1 MAIQEITLKGL
12 DGYEDHLVCDA
23 VNGKVGD
30 SLEECARSLFPQ
42 EGETMPRLR
51 FQGFEGEWEKKLL
64 SDCLEISDE
73 KNTDNIYGINDVL
86 SVSDDSGVV
95 NQIELLG
102 RSYAGKS
109 VSGYKILRPGQI
121 VYTKSPLRQKP
132 YGIVKVNRGQTG
144 IVSVLYAVYNV
155 KDGVSAEYI
164 HYYFDPAWRLNAY
177 MRPLVN
183 KGAKNTM
190 NISDETALT
199 GYILIPKNIE
209 EQERIA
215 SFLRRIDLQMTLHHQ
230 QFERLKELK
239 SACLGTMFP
248 RGAESAPPIRFKDF
262 DGEWAKTLLGS
273 IFKERLESNV
283 NGEMLSVTMN
293 QGIIKAS
300 ENGRFDNSNSD
311 KSHYKVVKVDDI
323 AYNSMRMWQGASGR
337 SPYEGIVSPAYTVV
351 TPIEG
356 IDSEFFAYLFKTP
369 AMVNLFKI
377 NSQGLTSDNWNLKYP
392 AFSKIEAVYP
402 KDIEEQKNIATFF
415 HRIDLRI
422 ATEQQ
427 RLGQLKQMKSAC
439 LRSMFPQNGGG
450 NLMPLVRFKGFNEEW
465 ITVCFAEMFTFLKNN
480 SLSRA
485 DLGATGRVKNVH
497 YGDVLIKFGE
507 IIDMNKEELPYITN
521 DTVADSLAEN
531 CQLRDGD
538 VVFADA
544 AEDNTVGKCAE
555 MTSVGNDVVVSG
567 LHTIPCRPN
576 LVFSEGF
583 LGYCLNANA
592 FHDQLLPLIQGTKIS
607 SISKKALATT
617 YITYPKSMDEQR
629 NIASFFRSLDT
640 KISLQTQRIE
650 KLKQMK
656 TACLN
661 KMIA

>member
-1 MAIQEITLKGL
+1 
-12 DGYEDHLVCDA
+12 
-23 VNGKVGD
+23 
-30 SLEECARSLFPQ
+30 
-42 EGETMPRLR
+42 
-51 FQGFEGEWEKKLL
+51 
-64 SDCLEISDE
+64 
-73 KNTDNIYGINDVL
+73 
-86 SVSDDSGVV
+86 
-95 NQIELLG
+95 
-102 RSYAGKS
+102 
-109 VSGYKILRPGQI
+109 
-121 VYTKSPLRQKP
+121 
-132 YGIVKVNRGQTG
+132 
-144 IVSVLYAVYNV
+144 
-155 KDGVSAEYI
+155 
-164 HYYFDPAWRLNAY
+164 
-177 MRPLVN
+177 
-183 KGAKNTM
+183 
-190 NISDETALT
+190 
-199 GYILIPKNIE
+199 
-209 EQERIA
+209 
-215 SFLRRIDLQMTLHHQ
+215 
-230 QFERLKELK
+230 
-239 SACLGTMFP
+239 
-248 RGAESAPPIRFKDF
+248 
-262 DGEWAKTLLGS
+262 
-273 IFKERLESNV
+273 
-283 NGEMLSVTMN
+283 
-293 QGIIKAS
+293 
-300 ENGRFDNSNSD
+300 
-311 KSHYKVVKVDDI
+311 
-323 AYNSMRMWQGASGR
+323 
-337 SPYEGIVSPAYTVV
+337 
-351 TPIEG
+351 
-356 IDSEFFAYLFKTP
+356 
-369 AMVNLFKI
+369 
-377 NSQGLTSDNWNLKYP
+377 
-392 AFSKIEAVYP
+392 
-402 KDIEEQKNIATFF
+402 
-415 HRIDLRI
+415 
-422 ATEQQ
+422 
-427 RLGQLKQMKSAC
+427 
-439 LRSMFPQNGGG
+439 
-450 NLMPLVRFKGFNEEW
+450 MPLVRFKGFNEEW

-592 FHDQLLPLIQGTKIS
+592 FHNQLLPLIQGTKIS